1 MPAEGTNQMTLLPS
15 PATVKA
21 PAEQFTGDVWV
32 DGITSAAG
40 DGTATL
46 AAVRFCPGART
57 AWHAH
62 EHGQTLRI
70 TDGVGIVQSRD
81 GQTIVMHPGDTVET
95 LALIHISEPTRH
107 LKISYAGFVLL
118 IKKVLHVPCKLDS

>member
-1 MPAEGTNQMTLLPS
+1 MPAESTNQMTLLPS

-46 AAVRFCPGART
+46 AAVLF
-57 AWHAH
+57 
-62 EHGQTLRI
+62 
-70 TDGVGIVQSRD
+70 
-81 GQTIVMHPGDTVET
+81 
-95 LALIHISEPTRH
+95 
-107 LKISYAGFVLL
+107 
-118 IKKVLHVPCKLDS
+118 

>member
-1 MPAEGTNQMTLLPS
+1 MPAESTNQMTLLPS

-46 AAVRFCPGART
+46 AANAASAVCTNAALRGPT
-57 AWHAH
+57 A
-62 EHGQTLRI
+62 
-70 TDGVGIVQSRD
+70 
-81 GQTIVMHPGDTVET
+81 
-95 LALIHISEPTRH
+95 PTTAAER
-107 LKISYAGFVLL
+107 
-118 IKKVLHVPCKLDS
+118 